1 MITCAV
7 VRVLQV
13 FLSTD
18 ELDSAEF
25 SLVDYINSQFRTEQV
40 RMLYACNLSQGVVTT
55 NSLVEPSTTGIKT
68 KSSDQEE
75 NLH

>member
-1 MITCAV
+1 MRYLVFVITCAV

-40 RMLYACNLSQGVVTT
+40 RMLCECK
-55 NSLVEPSTTGIKT
+55 SLNTFVIW
-68 KSSDQEE
+68 
-75 NLH
+75 NM